1 VRKSFAI
8 AAAGLLA
15 AALTLVAA
23 ADVGAEVVQNEG
35 LRVSFSA
42 GVSPK
47 RLPRAS
53 KAPVTVSFAG
63 AINMTDGSQPPQ
75 LQTISFAINRNA
87 RLDYRGLPTC
97 NYHQI
102 QPASTGE
109 AIEACPE
116 SVVGKG
122 TFHAAVALPEQS
134 PFPSEGELT
143 AFIGLVHGEH
153 VLFAHI
159 YGEKP
164 LPQSTVII
172 FRFGHQSGSYGL
184 TMTAAL
190 PQVAAEWGHVSA
202 VSLSLQRLFK
212 FKGRERSFLSA
223 DCPAPAG
230 FTIATAPFAKVAFA
244 FDDGRV
250 LQSMMVRTCK
260 VAD

>member
-1 VRKSFAI
+1 VRKSLTI
-8 AAAGLLA
+8 VSVGLLA
-15 AALTLVAA
+15 AALSLVAA
-23 ADVGAEVVQNEG
+23 TGAGAEVVQNEG

-42 GVSPK
+42 GISPN
-47 RLPRAS
+47 RLPRAK
-53 KAPVTVSFAG
+53 KAPVAVSFAG
-63 AINMTDGSQPPQ
+63 AINMTDGTQPPQ

-87 RLDYRGLPTC
+87 RLDYSGLPPC
-97 NYHQI
+97 HYHQI
-102 QPASTGE
+102 QPASTAE
-109 AIEACPE
+109 AMEACPD

-122 TFHAAVALPEQS
+122 SFHAAVALPEQS
-134 PFPSEGELT
+134 PFPSEGDLT
-143 AFIGLVHGEH
+143 AFIGVVHGEH

-172 FRFGHQSGSYGL
+172 FRFGHQSGAYGL

-202 VSLSLQRLFK
+202 VSLTLQRLFK
-212 FKGRERSFLSA
+212 FKGRERTFLAA

-244 FDDGRV
+244 FNDGRV
-250 LQSMMVRTCK
+250 LQSTMVRTCK
-260 VAD
+260 VAR